1 VLRTLILLAAALAL
15 ALPARADDEGGIFL
29 SVTDQ
34 YGKTLTGVRV
44 SLFRLGGGPALHAS
58 TNGSG
63 RVINIT
69 LEPGTY
75 FFSVENELGVQDYG
89 CGVANVYGNEVSRAR
104 LVVWYNQVRDC
115 SGHVQPTLVDP
126 NQTGDLYRI

>member
-1 VLRTLILLAAALAL
+1 MRIFILLAAALAL

-29 SVTDQ
+29 SVMDQ
-34 YGKTLTGVRV
+34 YGKALSGVGV
-44 SLFRLGGGPALHAS
+44 LLFRLGGGPPLHAT
-58 TNGSG
+58 TNGNG

-75 FFSVENELGVQDYG
+75 FFYVENAPLGVQNYG
-89 CGVANVYGNEVSRAR
+89 CGAADVYGNEVSRAR
-104 LVVWYNQVRDC
+104 LVVWYSQVREC
-115 SGHVQPTLVDP
+115 SGYVQPTLVDA